1 MPAYPADETSQG
13 QSASDGP
20 ETPRREL
27 GGLTKVVIHVVTS
40 PVEVAAST
48 DRRPLAELEMREL
61 TTRGDPGLSEHVA

>member
-1 MPAYPADETSQG
+1 MPAYPADETGQG

-20 ETPRREL
+20 ETPRMEL

-48 DRRPLAELEMREL
+48 DRRHLAELEMCEL